1 MINLEWC
8 RKCMTCSTNFFQFGP
23 LRVNLVQMSKYCSV
37 WASIVVFP
45 AFSGLFGGFRTSSP
59 SLAIAGYFGA
69 ISGLFMSFWSLLFL
83 GFFFAFFFPSIF
95 CHFCGD
101 FGWFSFGSQCRP
113 TKPISTWKGPFS
125 VWVCHIPPPPKPDP
139 PPQEGVKMPPPPVH
153 TTTGEGG
160 SATFL
165 KKKLGQRYPMRTGW
179 WGLYTWNSAFFGYYL
194 PNYSSP
200 GLC

>member
-1 MINLEWC
+1 
-8 RKCMTCSTNFFQFGP
+8 
-23 LRVNLVQMSKYCSV
+23 MSKYRCISGIFRPLWWFSDIFTIFGHCWLFWGHFRSFYV
-37 WASIVVFP
+37 ILVTAVSWVFFCIFFSIHILSFLWWFWLVQFWVPVPSNQTNFNLKR
-45 AFSGLFGGFRTSSP
+45 SLFGVGVPHT
-59 SLAIAGYFGA
+59 
-69 ISGLFMSFWSLLFL
+69 
-83 GFFFAFFFPSIF
+83 
-95 CHFCGD
+95 
-101 FGWFSFGSQCRP
+101 
-113 TKPISTWKGPFS
+113 
-125 VWVCHIPPPPKPDP
+125 PPPKPDP